1 MHKKTRKSFSSQKA
15 FTLIEIIL
23 AVAIMIIIIPM
34 IYGTF
39 YLVQVSHARVVVLN
53 DARDFA
59 SLNAMAI
66 DNILANTSAAI
77 ASDSGVGGYAAAL
90 YVDSTS
96 GVLFVQQ
103 GSGAAVPAFDYPQY
117 NLADGKQKW
126 KLDITFQVNSSSQ
139 TVDYVI
145 EVLDNAKPTGS
156 DPYFTLRSSVYLPN
170 GNRNETE
177 LLVSSSGARI
187 NFTKP

>member
-1 MHKKTRKSFSSQKA
+1 MHKKTRRSISSRKA

-34 IYGTF
+34 VYGTF

-66 DNILANTSAAI
+66 DNILANTSAAT
-77 ASDSGVGGYAAAL
+77 ASNSGVGGYTAAL
-90 YVDSTS
+90 YVDSSS
-96 GVLFVQQ
+96 GELFVQQ
-103 GSGAAVPAFDYPQY
+103 GASAAVPAFDYPQY
-117 NLADGKQKW
+117 SLADGKQKW
-126 KLDITFQVNSSSQ
+126 KLDITFTVNSSVQ
-139 TVDYVI
+139 TVEYVI
-145 EVLDNAKPTGS
+145 KVLDNAKPIGS
-156 DPYFTLRSSVYLPN
+156 DPYYTLRSSVYLPN

-177 LLVSSSGARI
+177 LLVSSSGTMI

>member
-1 MHKKTRKSFSSQKA
+1 MHKIARKTNSSRKA

-39 YLVQVSHARVVVLN
+39 YLIQVSHARVVVMN

-66 DNILANTSAAI
+66 DNILANTSAAT

-90 YVDSTS
+90 YVDSSS

-177 LLVSSSGARI
+177 LLVSSTGARI